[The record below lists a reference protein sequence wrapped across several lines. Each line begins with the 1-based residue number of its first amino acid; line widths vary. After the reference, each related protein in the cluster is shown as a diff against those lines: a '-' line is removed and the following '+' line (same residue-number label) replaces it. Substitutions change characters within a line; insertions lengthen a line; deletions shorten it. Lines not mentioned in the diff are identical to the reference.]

1 MTSALTLG
9 VDVGGTKI
17 LGLLVDADGTVLA
30 ERRLPTPAH
39 DAHAV
44 EDAVVA
50 VVDELRRDAGPV
62 SALGVGAAGLVDGA
76 QGVVLHSAHL
86 PWRDE
91 PLRDR
96 LAERTG
102 LPVTL
107 DNDATTA
114 AWAEQRYGAGEGAAD
129 LVFVALGTGIGGA
142 IVSGGRLVR
151 GRHGL
156 AGEFGH
162 VQVVPDGRPCPC
174 GLRGCWERYC
184 SGSALAL
191 STLEEV
197 GHWLA
202 VGLAGLIAT
211 FDPEV
216 VVLGGGLGVPD
227 TGLLAMA
234 EARLPD
240 HLTGAAHRPLPRLAY
255 AALGPRA
262 GALGAAGLARQG

>member
-17 LGLLVDADGTVLA
+17 LGLLVDADGAVLA
-30 ERRLPTPAH
+30 EHRAPTPAG
-39 DAHAV
+39 DARAV
-44 EDAVVA
+44 EDALVE

-62 SALGVGAAGLVDGA
+62 TALGIGAAGLVDGRR
-76 QGVVLHSAHL
+76 GLVLHSAHV

-107 DNDATTA
+107 DNDATAA
-114 AWAEQRYGAGEGAAD
+114 AWAEQRYGAGAGAPD
-129 LVFVALGTGIGGA
+129 MVFVALGTGIGGA
-142 IVSGGRLVR
+142 IFSDGRLVR
-151 GRHGL
+151 GRNGL

-184 SGSALAL
+184 SGTALEV
-191 STLEEV
+191 STLDEV

-202 VGLAGLIAT
+202 VGLAGLVAA
-211 FDPEV
+211 FDPDV